1 MTNNVTQ
8 TNVGTATGLRISTR
22 DTFHKVP
29 AAPPRA
35 SMQKSIL
42 PEPVPVVD
50 LIEAFRRSKAMFA
63 AVSLGV
69 FDLLEQGPNDL
80 QTLARSLEVNA
91 DALERLLDSCVSLGF
106 LKNAQARYSNLPVA
120 SSYLVRSSPNTLVG
134 YILYSNAA
142 LYPLWGHLEDAV
154 REGTHRWKQTFGTDQ
169 PIYDHFFKTD
179 QARRDFLLGMHGFGQ
194 ISSPAVVAAVD
205 LSRFKRLVDL
215 GGATGHLTVAACA
228 RYRSLRAAVFD
239 LPATIKVARE
249 FIERAGFKD
258 RIELIPGD
266 FFRDPLPEADLY
278 SVGRILHDWSEQ
290 KIRRLLG
297 KVYDGL
303 PRGGALLVAERLL
316 DEDKTGP
323 VASLMQSLSML
334 VCTEGKERT
343 LSEYS
348 ALLKDAGFAE
358 IQGYRT
364 GAPLDAVLAV
374 KG

>member
-1 MTNNVTQ
+1 
-8 TNVGTATGLRISTR
+8 
-22 DTFHKVP
+22 
-29 AAPPRA
+29 
-35 SMQKSIL
+35 MQKSIL

-80 QTLARSLEVNA
+80 QTLAQSLGANT

-120 SSYLVRSSPNTLVG
+120 SSYLVRSSSNTLVG

-179 QARRDFLLGMHGFGQ
+179 QARRDFVLGMHGFGQ
-194 ISSPAVVAAVD
+194 ISSPPVVAAFD
-205 LSRFKRLVDL
+205 LSRFKRLVDV
-215 GGATGHLTVAACA
+215 GGATGHLAVAACA
-228 RYRSLRAAVFD
+228 RYPSLRAAVFD
-239 LPATIKVARE
+239 LPVTIKVVRE

-297 KVYDGL
+297 KVYDSL
-303 PRGGALLVAERLL
+303 PRRGALLVAERLL
-316 DEDKTGP
+316 DEDKAGP

>member
-1 MTNNVTQ
+1 
-8 TNVGTATGLRISTR
+8 
-22 DTFHKVP
+22 
-29 AAPPRA
+29 
-35 SMQKSIL
+35 MQKSIL

-179 QARRDFLLGMHGFGQ
+179 QARRDFVLGMHGFGQ
-194 ISSPAVVAAVD
+194 ISSPPVVAAFD
-205 LSRFKRLVDL
+205 LSRFKRLVDV
-215 GGATGHLTVAACA
+215 GGATGHLAAAACA
-228 RYRSLRAAVFD
+228 RYPSLRAAVFD
-239 LPATIKVARE
+239 LPVTIKVVRE